1 MNCTRSLDSNDKREK
16 IVLVGDHKQLPPII
30 NEFDAN
36 IIKNT
41 SSEKLSES
49 LFEDLFLLAKDSDI
63 AITLSK
69 QFRMHP
75 AISKMINKV
84 FYLDDGV
91 VITTDIT
98 PEERRL
104 NYRIAKP
111 VVWLSTERL
120 QNNQQKKTTSKSFTN
135 TCEANIILMELEH
148 LEDSNSTNEKI
159 KVGVIS
165 AYSGQK
171 SLLEKLIKPSNTRWE
186 NLEIVIENVDA
197 FQGSEVDVVIYSVVR
212 SNANKDIGFLS
223 EQRRLNVALSRAK
236 SQVIIVGNAHFM
248 KEASKKEHNYFEDV
262 LIYIN
267 RYKTDCELEVIQSGI

>member
-1 MNCTRSLDSNDKREK
+1 M
-16 IVLVGDHKQLPPII
+16 VGDHKQLPPII

-91 VITTDIT
+91 GITTDIT